1 MRVLVVAPQPPLP
14 QGGAPGKCA
23 VALLRGLAGHGVDV
37 RALTARGPFA
47 PIVAPPSDLPVEVVG
62 VPPEESGW
70 HARFRRLR
78 RPRGDLCRGEFGQRV
93 RRAALAA
100 DVVHL
105 EEVDTVWCGEGLG
118 VPVAAHLQYLVRR
131 DRSLGPPWKR
141 QFREVVEFALA
152 ERAATRL
159 YPYLVASSPLVADR
173 LRAAAPRAEIVLA
186 PLSLDPADYPT
197 AQLSGP
203 PTAGLIGT
211 GTWAPTRDAF
221 HRLLRDVW
229 PAVRRAVPDA
239 RLLLAGRGLPIT
251 GADAGAGVEVLG
263 EVESSVEFMHRLSVL
278 LFPLRRGSG
287 MKVKV
292 LEAIACG
299 LPVVTTPAGAEGI
312 DATDGVVVETETS
325 GLARAAAELLT
336 DTDAR
341 RECGGAA
348 RRLFEERY
356 APGPATAPL
365 VDLYR
370 RMPSHG

>member
-23 VALLRGLAGHGVDV
+23 VALLRGLAGHGVDA

-47 PIVAPPSDLPVEVVG
+47 PVVAPPADLTVEVVD

-70 HARFRRLR
+70 DARFRRLR
-78 RPRGDLCRGEFGQRV
+78 RPRGDLCHGEFGERV
-93 RRAALAA
+93 RRAAHDA

-105 EEVDTVWCGEGLG
+105 EEVDSVWCGEGLG
-118 VPVAAHLQYLVRR
+118 VPVAAHLHYLVRR
-131 DRSLGPPWKR
+131 DRNLGPPWRR
-141 QFREVVEFALA
+141 QFREVVQFALA

-159 YPYLVASSPLVADR
+159 YPHLVASSPLVADR

-197 AQLSGP
+197 ARLSGP

-221 HRLLRDVW
+221 HRLVRGVW
-229 PAVRRAVPDA
+229 PAVRKAVPDA
-239 RLLLAGRGLPIT
+239 RLLLAGRGLAVRD
-251 GADAGAGVEVLG
+251 ADAGAGVEVLG
-263 EVESSVEFMHRLSVL
+263 EVASSVEFMHRLSVL
-278 LFPLRRGSG
+278 LFPLGRGSG

-312 DATDGVVVETETS
+312 DATDGVVVETETNR
-325 GLARAAAELLT
+325 LARATAELLT
-336 DTDAR
+336 DAEAR
-341 RECGGAA
+341 RERGSAA

-365 VDLYR
+365 VDLYG
-370 RMPSHG
+370 RMASLG